1 MTELLLAA
9 TSLDV
14 TPPPGHRLDGYAA
27 RAGVATSTADP
38 LCATMIWLSSVDDPG
53 VLWLTLDAI
62 AVSSTLARELAEA
75 AGAAAGI
82 PPSHVVVSASHTH
95 SGPSGWTGEIHP
107 VIPAEQERSLVDSLV
122 AALRGAQLTLQPVT
136 ASWRSVEVVG
146 VGTNR
151 HRRNGPHDNTAGI
164 LALHSLTGSLEAV
177 LLDFAC
183 HPTTYG
189 PENMRYSADWPGAA
203 RAALAPAVVGFLQ
216 GAAGDVSP
224 RFTRQGRGAAEVTR
238 LGTLL
243 ATRVRESLAG
253 PGLELPQSVP
263 AIRRTTLTLPVRN
276 IPPAN
281 ESEALVTAAEK
292 LLTEAEQLATAT
304 EQLATTS
311 APSATAAGSITTA
324 SGPGATAS
332 EPGATTSAPSATA
345 AGSSTT
351 ASGPGATASGP
362 NGTASG
368 PGALASGPGA
378 LASGPA
384 AAASGAI
391 TRAAVDDPSGRISQ
405 TRLDG
410 ARGQALM
417 AAANLPS
424 ALDLPVS
431 AVTMG
436 DVCWINLPVEL
447 FAVHGACL
455 QSDSTHPI
463 TRVIGYTDGYYGYVV
478 DPSAAQAGTYEALIT
493 FFDQPTTNQLLTE
506 TATFVN
512 Q

>member
-1 MTELLLAA
+1 MNELLLAA

-27 RAGVATSTADP
+27 RTGLSTGTADP
-38 LCATMIWLSSVDDPG
+38 LRATLIWLSTADDPG

-62 AVSSTLARELAEA
+62 AAGSTLSSELAAA

-82 PPSHVVVSASHTH
+82 PPSQVVVSASHTH

-107 VIPAEQERSLVDSLV
+107 VIPAEREPALVDALV
-122 AALRGAQLTLQPVT
+122 GAVRAARLERQPVT
-136 ASWRSVEVVG
+136 ATWHSIEVVG

-164 LALHSLTGSLEAV
+164 LALHGASGSLEAV

-189 PENMRYSADWPGAA
+189 PENMQYSADWPGAA

-224 RFTRQGRGAAEVTR
+224 RFTRQGRGAAEVAR
-238 LGTLL
+238 LGGLL
-243 ATRVRESLAG
+243 AARVREALAT
-253 PGLELPQSVP
+253 PGLELPQSAP
-263 AIRRTTLTLPVRN
+263 AIRRTTLTLPVRS
-276 IPPAN
+276 IPPVD
-281 ESEALVTAAEK
+281 ESEK
-292 LLTEAEQLATAT
+292 LA
-304 EQLATTS
+304 S
-311 APSATAAGSITTA
+311 AVESRVNAGSR
-324 SGPGATAS
+324 S
-332 EPGATTSAPSATA
+332 
-345 AGSSTT
+345 
-351 ASGPGATASGP
+351 
-362 NGTASG
+362 
-368 PGALASGPGA
+368 
-378 LASGPA
+378 
-384 AAASGAI
+384 
-391 TRAAVDDPSGRISQ
+391 DDPSGRISQ

-417 AAANLPS
+417 AAASLPP
-424 ALDLPVS
+424 ALDLS
-431 AVTMG
+431 ISTVTMG

-455 QSDSTHPI
+455 QADSTYPI

-478 DPSAAQAGTYEALIT
+478 DPSAAEAGTYEALIT
-493 FFDQPTTNQLLTE
+493 FFDQPTTHQLITE
-506 TATFVN
+506 TAAFVN
-512 Q
+512 S

>member
-9 TSLDV
+9 KSLDV

-27 RAGVATSTADP
+27 RAGVATGTADP
-38 LCATMIWLSSVDDPG
+38 LNASLIWLSGADDPG

-62 AVSSTLARELAEA
+62 AVGCELVSELAA
-75 AGAAAGI
+75 AAAAAAGI

-107 VIPAEQERSLVDSLV
+107 VIPAARERDLVEPLL
-122 AALRGAQLTLQPVT
+122 AAVTSVRLERQPVT

-164 LALHSLTGSLEAV
+164 LALHSLSGSLEAV

-189 PENMRYSADWPGAA
+189 PENMQYSADWPGAA

-224 RFTRQGRGAAEVTR
+224 RFTRRGRGAAEVTR

-243 ATRVRESLAG
+243 AGRVREALAH
-253 PGLELPQSVP
+253 PGLELPQSPP
-263 AIRRTTLTLPVRN
+263 AIRRTTLTLPVRT
-276 IPPAN
+276 IPPAA
-281 ESEALVTAAEK
+281 EAEK
-292 LLTEAEQLATAT
+292 VV
-304 EQLATTS
+304 S
-311 APSATAAGSITTA
+311 
-324 SGPGATAS
+324 
-332 EPGATTSAPSATA
+332 
-345 AGSSTT
+345 
-351 ASGPGATASGP
+351 
-362 NGTASG
+362 
-368 PGALASGPGA
+368 
-378 LASGPA
+378 
-384 AAASGAI
+384 AAASHLNG
-391 TRAAVDDPSGRISQ
+391 TDDPSGRISQ

-417 AAANLPS
+417 AAAALPPTF
-424 ALDLPVS
+424 DLPVS
-431 AVTMG
+431 AVTIG
-436 DVCWINLPVEL
+436 EVCWINLPVEL

-478 DPSAAQAGTYEALIT
+478 DPSAAEAGTYEALIT
-493 FFDQPTTNQLLTE
+493 FFDQPTTNQLITE
-506 TATFVN
+506 TANFVN
-512 Q
+512 S

>member
-27 RAGVATSTADP
+27 RAGVATGTADP
-38 LCATMIWLSSVDDPG
+38 LRATLIWLSSEDDPG

-62 AVSSTLARELAEA
+62 AVGSALCHELAEA

-82 PPSHVVVSASHTH
+82 PSSHVVISASHTH

-107 VIPAEQERSLVDSLV
+107 VIPAAQERDLVEPLVDAVRSARLD
-122 AALRGAQLTLQPVT
+122 RQPVT
-136 ASWRSVEVVG
+136 ASWRSIEVIG

-164 LALHSLTGSLEAV
+164 LALHSLSGSLEAV

-189 PENMRYSADWPGAA
+189 PENMKYSADWPGAA

-238 LGTLL
+238 LGSLF
-243 ATRVRESLAG
+243 AGRVREALAG
-253 PGLELPQSVP
+253 PGLELPQSP
-263 AIRRTTLTLPVRN
+263 PRIRRTTLTLPVRN
-276 IPPAN
+276 IPSA
-281 ESEALVTAAEK
+281 EDSEKLVTVAESR
-292 LLTEAEQLATAT
+292 
-304 EQLATTS
+304 TTS
-311 APSATAAGSITTA
+311 T
-324 SGPGATAS
+324 
-332 EPGATTSAPSATA
+332 
-345 AGSSTT
+345 
-351 ASGPGATASGP
+351 
-362 NGTASG
+362 
-368 PGALASGPGA
+368 
-378 LASGPA
+378 
-384 AAASGAI
+384 
-391 TRAAVDDPSGRISQ
+391 DDPSGRISQ

-417 AAANLPS
+417 AAAALPP
-424 ALDLPVS
+424 ALDLSVS
-431 AVTMG
+431 AITMG

-478 DPSAAQAGTYEALIT
+478 DPSAAEAGTYEALIT
-493 FFDQPTTNQLLTE
+493 FFDQPTTNTLLTT

-512 Q
+512 S

>member
-9 TSLDV
+9 KSLDV

-27 RAGVATSTADP
+27 RAGLATGTADP
-38 LCATMIWLSSVDDPG
+38 LNATLIWLSGADDPG

-62 AVSSTLARELAEA
+62 AVGRELTCEL
-75 AGAAAGI
+75 AAAAAAATGI
-82 PPSHVVVSASHTH
+82 PATRVVVSASHTH
-95 SGPSGWTGEIHP
+95 SGPSGWSGEIHP
-107 VIPAEQERSLVDSLV
+107 VIPAARECDLVEALVGAVRSVQLERK
-122 AALRGAQLTLQPVT
+122 PVT
-136 ASWRSVEVVG
+136 ASWRSIEVVG

-164 LALHSLTGSLEAV
+164 LALHSLSGSLEAV

-189 PENMRYSADWPGAA
+189 PENMQYSADWPGAA

-224 RFTRQGRGAAEVTR
+224 RFTRQGRGALEVTR
-238 LGTLL
+238 LGSLL
-243 ATRVRESLAG
+243 AGRVREALTQ
-253 PGLELPQSVP
+253 PGLELPQSPP

-276 IPPAN
+276 IPPAA
-281 ESEALVTAAEK
+281 EAEK
-292 LLTEAEQLATAT
+292 VV
-304 EQLATTS
+304 S
-311 APSATAAGSITTA
+311 AAADHL
-324 SGPGATAS
+324 
-332 EPGATTSAPSATA
+332 
-345 AGSSTT
+345 
-351 ASGPGATASGP
+351 
-362 NGTASG
+362 NGT
-368 PGALASGPGA
+368 
-378 LASGPA
+378 
-384 AAASGAI
+384 
-391 TRAAVDDPSGRISQ
+391 DDPTGRILQ

-417 AAANLPS
+417 AGAALPPTF
-424 ALDLPVS
+424 DLPIS

-455 QSDSTHPI
+455 QADSTYPV

-478 DPSAAQAGTYEALIT
+478 DPSAAEAGTYEALIT
-493 FFDQPTTNQLLTE
+493 YFDQPTTNHLIKQ
-506 TATFVN
+506 AANFVN
-512 Q
+512 S

>member
-1 MTELLLAA
+1 MTDLLLAA

-27 RAGVATSTADP
+27 RTGVATGTADP
-38 LCATMIWLSSVDDPG
+38 LHATLIWLSGKDDPG

-62 AVSSTLARELAEA
+62 AAGAALSAELAAAAAEA
-75 AGAAAGI
+75 AGI
-82 PPSHVVVSASHTH
+82 PSSHVVVSASHTH

-107 VIPAEQERSLVDSLV
+107 VIPADRERSLVDALV
-122 AALRGAQLTLQPVT
+122 GAVRSVHLERQPVT
-136 ASWRSVEVVG
+136 ATWHSIEVVG

-151 HRRNGPHDNTAGI
+151 HRKNGPHDNTAGI
-164 LALHSLTGSLEAV
+164 LALRSLSGSLEAV

-238 LGTLL
+238 LGSLL
-243 ATRVRESLAG
+243 AARVREALAE
-253 PGLELPQSVP
+253 PGLELPQSAP
-263 AIRRTTLTLPVRN
+263 AIRRTTLTLPVRD
-276 IPPAN
+276 IPPID
-281 ESEALVTAAEK
+281 ESERLV
-292 LLTEAEQLATAT
+292 
-304 EQLATTS
+304 S
-311 APSATAAGSITTA
+311 AGESRVNAG
-324 SGPGATAS
+324 
-332 EPGATTSAPSATA
+332 
-345 AGSSTT
+345 
-351 ASGPGATASGP
+351 
-362 NGTASG
+362 
-368 PGALASGPGA
+368 
-378 LASGPA
+378 
-384 AAASGAI
+384 
-391 TRAAVDDPSGRISQ
+391 VDDPSDRISQ
-405 TRLDG
+405 TRLEG

-417 AAANLPS
+417 AAACLPPT
-424 ALDLPVS
+424 LDLSVS

-447 FAVHGACL
+447 FAIHGACL

-478 DPSAAQAGTYEALIT
+478 DPAAAEAGTYEALIT
-493 FFDQPTTNQLLTE
+493 FFDQPTTNKLVTE
-506 TATFVN
+506 TTTFVN
-512 Q
+512 S